1 MRHFGQY
8 EPVVEQA
15 LNHLGPGPWSLQDLS
30 ECESWIGDEQC
41 RQVYPHCHPGDVID
55 WLHTF
60 SSADREE
67 LIQHLNSERAKR
79 G

>member
-15 LNHLGPGPWSLQDLS
+15 LSHLGPGLWSLHDLS
-30 ECESWIGDEQC
+30 ECESRIGDEDC
-41 RQVYPHCHPGDVID
+41 RQVYPHCTPGDVID
-55 WLHTF
+55 WLHTL
-60 SSADREE
+60 SPADGEE
-67 LIQHLNSERAKR
+67 LIGHRNSERANR